1 MHEYSNP
8 DPKEPKTPPT
18 RPHHLAR
25 NNARNNARKSL
36 GYALDAFHF
45 IILFFPLLLFLIPP
59 SSARSWL
66 KYVFPLYILVPLHW
80 GLLDNQCLFTLWSIQ
95 LGSMQHQGHDSSF
108 SDTYL
113 RWLYKPLIALT
124 GNEYSASTL
133 DKAIYIHWGINFLL
147 ISLYAFGFV
156 YSC

>member
-1 MHEYSNP
+1 MLEYSNP
-8 DPKEPKTPPT
+8 DLRTSPPIRLASKT
-18 RPHHLAR
+18 
-25 NNARNNARKSL
+25 L
-36 GYALDAFHF
+36 GYTLDALHF
-45 IILFFPLLLFLIPP
+45 LLVFFPLLLFLIPP
-59 SSARSWL
+59 TAARPWL
-66 KYVFPLYILVPLHW
+66 KYVFPLYILIPLHW
-80 GLLDNQCLFTLWSIQ
+80 GLFDNQCLFTLWSIQ
-95 LGSMQHQGHDSSF
+95 LGAMQHQGHDSSF

-113 RWLYKPLIALT
+113 RWFYKPLITLT